1 MNNKYIKLVTV
12 YTVALSPS
20 WGCTRPSAM
29 GQLRLIVQTAQFSQA
44 EVAHTGGSGST
55 NWGTDFAITWT
66 GASSVWGGPEQSC
79 IRWSHLWGGPGYPQ
93 NTGHMDFSLMYSK

>member
-1 MNNKYIKLVTV
+1 MNKKYIKLVTV

-29 GQLRLIVQTAQFSQA
+29 GQLRLIVQTAQVSQA

-66 GASSVWGGPEQSC
+66 GASSVWRGPSRAVSGGAICGEVLDTLKTLDTWISV
-79 IRWSHLWGGPGYPQ
+79 
-93 NTGHMDFSLMYSK
+93 